1 VLTVGRPRLVG
12 VVCAVAIASAVPTGA
27 TLAAAPPA
35 HAWGCGLY
43 GCWGPGYYGAGW
55 YNGAWWGG
63 GWYDPPRSD
72 GSPYSCP
79 IAWNLCGPP
88 PQYQKCGPC

>member
-1 VLTVGRPRLVG
+1 VNRLRLVL
-12 VVCAVAIASAVPTGA
+12 VTASV
-27 TLAAAPPA
+27 AAAAFMAPA
-35 HAWGCGLY
+35 APAQAFPCWRY

-55 YNGAWWGG
+55 YNGYWWNG
-63 GWYDPPRSD
+63 GWYDPAEQRSD

-79 IAWNLCGPP
+79 VAWNLCGPP